1 MKISSLC
8 KIKLGIMDKKKV
20 KEFSVKVLADIAEAV
35 DKTNDAVLK
44 LTLANIAVK
53 IAIIYVEVDK
63 SPWVS
68 VKDELP
74 PYDVDVLVSNENEP
88 EKIWFSHR
96 IENPS
101 AKTDE
106 NGFLNCF
113 PITHWRKIDKL
124 GEN

>member
-1 MKISSLC
+1 M
-8 KIKLGIMDKKKV
+8 MDKKKIE
-20 KEFSVKVLADIAEAV
+20 KLSVSVITEITEAL

-44 LTLANIAVK
+44 LTLANIAAK
-53 IAIIYVEVDK
+53 IAIICVEVNK

-74 PYDVDVLVSNENEP
+74 PCDVDVLVSNDNEP
-88 EKIWFSHR
+88 NKIWFSHR
-96 IENPS
+96 IENHS

>member
-20 KEFSVKVLADIAEAV
+20 KEFSVKVLADITEAV

-63 SPWVS
+63 SPSVS

-74 PYDVDVLVSNENEP
+74 PCDVDVLVSNENEP
-88 EKIWFSHR
+88 DKIWFSHR

>member
-1 MKISSLC
+1 
-8 KIKLGIMDKKKV
+8 MDKKKV
-20 KEFSVKVLADIAEAV
+20 KEFSVKVLADITEAV

-74 PYDVDVLVSNENEP
+74 PCDVDVLVSNENEP
-88 EKIWFSHR
+88 DKIWFSHR

-113 PITHWRKIDKL
+113 PYHTLAQNR
-124 GEN
+124 

>member
-1 MKISSLC
+1 
-8 KIKLGIMDKKKV
+8 MDKKKI
-20 KEFSVKVLADIAEAV
+20 EELSVKVLADINKAV
-35 DKTNDAVLK
+35 DKTDDAVLK

-53 IAIIYVEVDK
+53 IGVIYVEVKK

-74 PYDVDVLVSNENEP
+74 PCDVDVLVSNDNEP
-88 EKIWFSHR
+88 NKIWFSHR
-96 IENPS
+96 IEDPS

>member
-20 KEFSVKVLADIAEAV
+20 KEFSVKVLADITEAV

>member
-1 MKISSLC
+1 
-8 KIKLGIMDKKKV
+8 MDKKKI
-20 KEFSVKVLADIAEAV
+20 EELLVKVHADITEAV

-53 IAIIYVEVDK
+53 IAIIYVEVNK

-74 PYDVDVLVSNENEP
+74 PYDVDVLVSNDNEP
-88 EKIWFSHR
+88 NKIWFSHR
-96 IENPS
+96 IEDPS

-106 NGFLNCF
+106 NDFLNCF

-124 GEN
+124 VEN

>member
-1 MKISSLC
+1 
-8 KIKLGIMDKKKV
+8 MDKKKV
-20 KEFSVKVLADIAEAV
+20 KEFSVKVLADITEAV

-74 PYDVDVLVSNENEP
+74 PCDVDVLVSNENEP
-88 EKIWFSHR
+88 NKIWFSHR

-113 PITHWRKIDKL
+113 HITHWRKIDKL

>member
-1 MKISSLC
+1 
-8 KIKLGIMDKKKV
+8 MDKKKV
-20 KEFSVKVLADIAEAV
+20 KEFSVKVLADITEAV
-35 DKTNDAVLK
+35 YKTNDAVLK
-44 LTLANIAVK
+44 LTLTNIAVK

-74 PYDVDVLVSNENEP
+74 PCDVDVLVSNENEP
-88 EKIWFSHR
+88 DKIWFSHR